1 MDNLYKED
9 SIKTVSPREFT
20 RMKPGVY
27 CGSTEYSTQL
37 LKEIFTNAVDEHRI
51 GHGNK
56 IEIII
61 NTKENTYTVIDNGQG
76 FPVNKK
82 HDEEGRTVLE
92 AAFSV
97 LNTSGKYDED
107 GTYNGISNGSFGIGG
122 KLTNFLSKG
131 FYVTSSTGNGEA
143 EQLEFKDG
151 LFQNRKILNFD
162 NGSGT
167 SIQFMPDEQFFKN
180 PQIDFNYFRKYLK
193 EVVALCPKL
202 TVEFT
207 VDNKKEIYKSKNGL
221 SDLVDDKVKGKEL
234 IRNRFVY
241 NDKEDKLGFNIV
253 LTYTTNYSDD
263 ITAYV
268 NCGLTESGT
277 HLTAIKSSITRMFN
291 KYANENNLLKKGEAN
306 LTGAELSEGLV
317 LIFNMD
323 APGVQYDSQTKA
335 RVTEIDKTLLNKVM
349 STQFYQWLQDNP
361 KDAKIIIE
369 KALEARRA
377 KEAAKKAREAVRK
390 PKKQKGLKAKMQ
402 LSDKL
407 IDCTTKDPK
416 NNSLLIVEGLSAGS
430 SAVEARN
437 PKTQAIMMLRGKCI
451 SVLKSTKEK
460 VLANKEYNDII
471 TAIGAGFDDNFDV
484 DKMNYD
490 KIVITSDFDSDG
502 QSIELLLI
510 TFFFRYMRP
519 LVEAGKLYRAVTP
532 LYIANYKNKD
542 YYLYTEEELA
552 EFRKDKNEKFSLQ
565 HIKGLGELDPQ
576 DLKKVC
582 FDNELYKR
590 INVSDIK
597 KAEQLLQ
604 TLMGKEVAPR
614 KEYIYTYA
622 KDIGFEF

>member
-1 MDNLYKED
+1 M
-9 SIKTVSPREFT
+9 
-20 RMKPGVY
+20 
-27 CGSTEYSTQL
+27 
-37 LKEIFTNAVDEHRI
+37 
-51 GHGNK
+51 
-56 IEIII
+56 
-61 NTKENTYTVIDNGQG
+61 
-76 FPVNKK
+76 
-82 HDEEGRTVLE
+82 
-92 AAFSV
+92 
-97 LNTSGKYDED
+97 
-107 GTYNGISNGSFGIGG
+107 
-122 KLTNFLSKG
+122 
-131 FYVTSSTGNGEA
+131 
-143 EQLEFKDG
+143 
-151 LFQNRKILNFD
+151 
-162 NGSGT
+162 
-167 SIQFMPDEQFFKN
+167 
-180 PQIDFNYFRKYLK
+180 
-193 EVVALCPKL
+193 
-202 TVEFT
+202 
-207 VDNKKEIYKSKNGL
+207 
-221 SDLVDDKVKGKEL
+221 
-234 IRNRFVY
+234 
-241 NDKEDKLGFNIV
+241 
-253 LTYTTNYSDD
+253 
-263 ITAYV
+263 
-268 NCGLTESGT
+268 
-277 HLTAIKSSITRMFN
+277 
-291 KYANENNLLKKGEAN
+291 
-306 LTGAELSEGLV
+306 
-317 LIFNMD
+317 
-323 APGVQYDSQTKA
+323 
-335 RVTEIDKTLLNKVM
+335 
-349 STQFYQWLQDNP
+349 
-361 KDAKIIIE
+361 
-369 KALEARRA
+369 
-377 KEAAKKAREAVRK
+377 
-390 PKKQKGLKAKMQ
+390 
-402 LSDKL
+402 
-407 IDCTTKDPK
+407 
-416 NNSLLIVEGLSAGS
+416 SAGS

-542 YYLYTEEELA
+542 YYLYTEEELV

>member
-1 MDNLYKED
+1 M
-9 SIKTVSPREFT
+9 
-20 RMKPGVY
+20 
-27 CGSTEYSTQL
+27 
-37 LKEIFTNAVDEHRI
+37 
-51 GHGNK
+51 
-56 IEIII
+56 
-61 NTKENTYTVIDNGQG
+61 
-76 FPVNKK
+76 
-82 HDEEGRTVLE
+82 
-92 AAFSV
+92 
-97 LNTSGKYDED
+97 
-107 GTYNGISNGSFGIGG
+107 
-122 KLTNFLSKG
+122 
-131 FYVTSSTGNGEA
+131 
-143 EQLEFKDG
+143 
-151 LFQNRKILNFD
+151 
-162 NGSGT
+162 
-167 SIQFMPDEQFFKN
+167 
-180 PQIDFNYFRKYLK
+180 
-193 EVVALCPKL
+193 VALCPKL

-207 VDNKKEIYKSKNGL
+207 VDDKKEIYKSKNGL

-234 IRNRFVY
+234 IKNRFVY
-241 NDKEDKLGFNIV
+241 NDKQDKLGFNIV
-253 LTYTTNYSDD
+253 LTYTTNYNDD

-268 NCGLTESGT
+268 NCGLTESGA
-277 HLTAIKSSITRMFN
+277 HLTAIKSSITRIFN
-291 KYANENNLLKKGEAN
+291 KYANENNLLKKGESN

-335 RVTEIDKTLLNKVM
+335 RVTEIDKTLLNQVM
-349 STQFYQWLQDNP
+349 NNQFYQWLQDNP

-484 DKMNYD
+484 NKMNYD

-519 LVEAGKLYRAVTP
+519 LIEAGKLYRAVTP

-542 YYLYTEEELA
+542 HYVYTEEELA

-590 INVSDIK
+590 INISDIK

>member
-1 MDNLYKED
+1 M
-9 SIKTVSPREFT
+9 
-20 RMKPGVY
+20 
-27 CGSTEYSTQL
+27 
-37 LKEIFTNAVDEHRI
+37 
-51 GHGNK
+51 
-56 IEIII
+56 
-61 NTKENTYTVIDNGQG
+61 
-76 FPVNKK
+76 
-82 HDEEGRTVLE
+82 
-92 AAFSV
+92 
-97 LNTSGKYDED
+97 
-107 GTYNGISNGSFGIGG
+107 
-122 KLTNFLSKG
+122 
-131 FYVTSSTGNGEA
+131 
-143 EQLEFKDG
+143 
-151 LFQNRKILNFD
+151 
-162 NGSGT
+162 
-167 SIQFMPDEQFFKN
+167 
-180 PQIDFNYFRKYLK
+180 
-193 EVVALCPKL
+193 
-202 TVEFT
+202 
-207 VDNKKEIYKSKNGL
+207 
-221 SDLVDDKVKGKEL
+221 
-234 IRNRFVY
+234 
-241 NDKEDKLGFNIV
+241 
-253 LTYTTNYSDD
+253 
-263 ITAYV
+263 
-268 NCGLTESGT
+268 
-277 HLTAIKSSITRMFN
+277 
-291 KYANENNLLKKGEAN
+291 
-306 LTGAELSEGLV
+306 
-317 LIFNMD
+317 
-323 APGVQYDSQTKA
+323 
-335 RVTEIDKTLLNKVM
+335 
-349 STQFYQWLQDNP
+349 
-361 KDAKIIIE
+361 
-369 KALEARRA
+369 
-377 KEAAKKAREAVRK
+377 
-390 PKKQKGLKAKMQ
+390 
-402 LSDKL
+402 
-407 IDCTTKDPK
+407 
-416 NNSLLIVEGLSAGS
+416 SAGS

-590 INVSDIK
+590 INISDIK